1 MATGDAAA
9 AAGLAVFAS
18 TQDIRLGYDNDNVRG
33 DELATHITSGTHPAS
48 AITSGVLALERI
60 PVLDLSRIPVLDV
73 SRIPSLDAA
82 QIATGTLAD
91 ARIPNL
97 AASKI
102 TSGTITRPVST
113 STVTT
118 TGAITATAGNIITNL
133 ALIAAGQLRADGVF
147 TTPLGSWQ
155 SVVTNASGYLGY
167 ASSTKRVKQ
176 DIKPADITAAQG
188 IALVATSF
196 RYKQDVKELGDD
208 AQPTI
213 GLIAED
219 LHDAGLGAFVI
230 YDDKG
235 RPNGIHYERA
245 WIALIP
251 VIHDIE
257 NRLKKLEG
265 N

>member
-9 AAGLAVFAS
+9 AAGLEVFAS

-33 DELATHITSGTHPAS
+33 DELATHMTSGTHPAS
-48 AITSGVLALERI
+48 AITSGVLALARI
-60 PVLDLSRIPVLDV
+60 PALDV
-73 SRIPSLDAA
+73 SRIPALDAA
-82 QIATGTLAD
+82 QITTGTLAD

-113 STVTT
+113 TTVTAS
-118 TGAITATAGNIITNL
+118 GNITSTAGDIITN
-133 ALIAAGQLRADGVF
+133 ASLIAAGNLRADGVY
-147 TTPLGSWQ
+147 TLGLGTWQ
-155 SVVTNASGYLGY
+155 SVVTNASGYLGF

-176 DIKPADITAAQG
+176 DIKKADITPAQG
-188 IALVATSF
+188 LALVATSF
-196 RYKQDVKELGDD
+196 RYKKDVEDLGED

-219 LHDAGLGAFVI
+219 LHDAGLTQFVI
-230 YDDKG
+230 YDAKG
-235 RPNGIHYERA
+235 KPLGIHYERA

-251 VIHDIE
+251 VIQDIDT
-257 NRLKKLEG
+257 RLKKLEG

>member
-48 AITSGVLALERI
+48 AITSGVLDLARI
-60 PVLDLSRIPVLDV
+60 PTLDATH
-73 SRIPSLDAA
+73 IPSLDASK
-82 QIATGTLAD
+82 ITTGTLAD

-102 TSGTITRPVST
+102 TSGTITRPVNASGTIVASGSIT
-113 STVTT
+113 ST
-118 TGAITATAGNIITNL
+118 GGDIITN
-133 ALIAAGQLRADGVF
+133 ASLIAAGNLRADGVQS
-147 TTPLGSWQ
+147 TPLGSWI

-188 IALVATSF
+188 LALVATSF
-196 RYKQDVKELGDD
+196 RYKQDVEDLGET
-208 AQPTI
+208 APATI

-219 LHDAGLGAFVI
+219 LHDAGLTEFVI
-230 YDDKG
+230 YDKKG
-235 RPNGIHYERA
+235 KPQGIHYERA

-251 VIHDIE
+251 VIKDIDA
-257 NRLKKLEG
+257 RLKKLEG

>member
-18 TQDIRLGYDNDNVRG
+18 TQDIRLGYNNDNVRG

-48 AITSGVLALERI
+48 AITSGVLALARI
-60 PVLDLSRIPVLDV
+60 PALDV
-73 SRIPSLDAA
+73 SRIPALDAA
-82 QIATGTLAD
+82 QITTGTLAD
-91 ARIPNL
+91 ARIPSL

-113 STVTT
+113 TTVTT
-118 TGAITATAGNIITNL
+118 SGQITATGGDIVTN
-133 ALIAAGQLRADGVF
+133 ASLIAAGNLRADGVYS
-147 TTPLGSWQ
+147 LGLGTWQ
-155 SVVTNASGYLGY
+155 SVVTNATGYLGF

-176 DIKPADITAAQG
+176 DIKKADITAAQG
-188 IALVATSF
+188 LALVATSF
-196 RYKQDVKELGDD
+196 RYKKDVEDLGED

-219 LHDAGLGAFVI
+219 LHDAGLTQFVI
-230 YDDKG
+230 YDAKG
-235 RPNGIHYERA
+235 KPQGIHYERA

-251 VIHDIE
+251 VIQDIDT
-257 NRLKKLEG
+257 RLKKLEG

>member
-48 AITSGVLALERI
+48 AITSGVLADARI
-60 PVLDLSRIPVLDV
+60 PTLDAAKIGTGTFVAA
-73 SRIPSLDAA
+73 RIPSLDASK
-82 QIATGTLAD
+82 ITTGTLT
-91 ARIPNL
+91 RPIN
-97 AASKI
+97 
-102 TSGTITRPVST
+102 TSGTIVTSST
-113 STVTT
+113 IVASSS
-118 TGAITATAGNIITNL
+118 ITSLAGGFITNSNIIG
-133 ALIAAGQLRADGVF
+133 AGQLRADGVQS
-147 TTPLGSWQ
+147 TPLGSFT

>member
-48 AITSGVLALERI
+48 AITSGVLDLARI
-60 PVLDLSRIPVLDV
+60 PTLDTA
-73 SRIPSLDAA
+73 RIPSLDASK
-82 QIATGTLAD
+82 ITSGTLAD

-97 AASKI
+97 SATKI

-113 STVTT
+113 TTVTT
-118 TGAITATAGNIITNL
+118 SGQITATGGDIVTN
-133 ALIAAGQLRADGVF
+133 ASLIAAANLRADGVYS
-147 TTPLGSWQ
+147 LGLGTWQ
-155 SVVTNASGYLGY
+155 SVVTNASGYLGF

-176 DIKPADITAAQG
+176 DIKKADITAAQG
-188 IALVATSF
+188 LALVATSF
-196 RYKQDVKELGDD
+196 RYKKDVEDLGED

-219 LHDAGLGAFVI
+219 LHDAGLTQFVI
-230 YDDKG
+230 YDAKG
-235 RPNGIHYERA
+235 KPLGIHYERA

-251 VIHDIE
+251 VIQDIDT
-257 NRLKKLEG
+257 RLKKLEG

>member
-48 AITSGVLALERI
+48 AITSGVLALARI
-60 PVLDLSRIPVLDV
+60 PALDISRIPA
-73 SRIPSLDAA
+73 LDAA
-82 QIATGTLAD
+82 QITTGTLAD
-91 ARIPNL
+91 ARIPSL

-113 STVTT
+113 TTVTAS
-118 TGAITATAGNIITNL
+118 GNITSTAGDIITN
-133 ALIAAGQLRADGVF
+133 ASLIAAGNLRADGVY
-147 TTPLGSWQ
+147 TLGLGTWQ
-155 SVVTNASGYLGY
+155 SVVTNASGYLGF

-176 DIKPADITAAQG
+176 DIKKADITAAQG
-188 IALVATSF
+188 LALVATSF
-196 RYKQDVKELGDD
+196 RYKKDVEDLGED

-219 LHDAGLGAFVI
+219 LHDAGLTQFVI
-230 YDDKG
+230 YDAKG
-235 RPNGIHYERA
+235 KPLGIHYERA

-251 VIHDIE
+251 VIQDIDT
-257 NRLKKLEG
+257 RLKKLEG

>member
-48 AITSGVLALERI
+48 AITSGVLALARI
-60 PVLDLSRIPVLDV
+60 PTLDA

-82 QIATGTLAD
+82 KITTGTLAD

-97 AASKI
+97 SATKI
-102 TSGTITRPVST
+102 TSGTITRPISSSSIVST
-113 STVTT
+113 
-118 TGAITATAGNIITNL
+118 GDITALGDFVG
-133 ALIAAGQLRADGVF
+133 GQSILVGGSLRADGVQS
-147 TTPLGSWQ
+147 TALGSWQ
-155 SVVTNASGYLGY
+155 TVVTNASGYLGY

-176 DIKPADITAAQG
+176 DIKKADITAAQG
-188 IALVATSF
+188 LALVATSF
-196 RYKQDVKELGDD
+196 RYKKDVEDLGED

-219 LHDAGLGAFVI
+219 LHDAGLTQFVI
-230 YDDKG
+230 YDAKG
-235 RPNGIHYERA
+235 KPLGIHYERA

-251 VIHDIE
+251 VIQDIDT
-257 NRLKKLEG
+257 RLKKLEG